1 MDVMNFQTAKDK
13 LEDVLNSGRMTTKAK
28 EDIKAVVDM
37 LTENLRRYETRDNA
51 KELGLQTCYNNPSI
65 SRDIQRAVRVLQT
78 HPAQYDIATDDL
90 KKLQAMQEDILH
102 ALELLDEDEK
112 QLMKYTKDLINVR
125 KQRRAAKDYLE
136 IATPLKKLANK
147 YPNIGK
153 DLNQC
158 LKNAR
163 EIEEFHKKRIYTPRE
178 LTAIEEA
185 FKKLEVV

>member
-28 EDIKAVVDM
+28 EDIKAVVEM
-37 LTENLRRYETRDNA
+37 LAENLRRYETRDSA
-51 KELGLQTCYNNPSI
+51 KELGLQTCYNDQSI
-65 SRDIQRAVRVLQT
+65 SRDIQRATRVLQT
-78 HPAQYDIATDDL
+78 HPAQYDIAADDL

-102 ALELLDEDEK
+102 ALELLNEDED
-112 QLMKYTKDLINVR
+112 QLMKYMKDLINVR

-136 IATPLKKLANK
+136 IANPLKKLVNK

-158 LKNAR
+158 LKSVR

-178 LTAIEEA
+178 LTAMEEA